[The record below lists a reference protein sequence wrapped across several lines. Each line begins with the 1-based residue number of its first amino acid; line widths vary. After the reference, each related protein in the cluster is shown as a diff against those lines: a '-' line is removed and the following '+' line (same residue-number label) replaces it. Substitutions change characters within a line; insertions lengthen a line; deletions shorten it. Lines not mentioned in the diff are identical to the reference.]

1 MNPAVR
7 VHHAV
12 PWILVHAGGTEEVMR
27 AVELPGSGAG
37 ILLHGDEISNP
48 GGLQLFAENFLRLA
62 DAAQIQF
69 IPPPEHLDFSL
80 AVSIGLLLQRN
91 SV

>member
-80 AVSIGLLLQRN
+80 AVSIGLLLQHN